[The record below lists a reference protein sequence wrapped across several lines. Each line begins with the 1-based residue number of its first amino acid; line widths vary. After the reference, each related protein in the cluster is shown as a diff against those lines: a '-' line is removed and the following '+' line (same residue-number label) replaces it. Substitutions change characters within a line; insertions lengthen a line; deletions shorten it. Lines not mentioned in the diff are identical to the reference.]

1 MHTALS
7 WSPRLLIASF
17 YRPMSLLLFS
27 DQFFPV
33 MFLTGHT
40 LCSTLPPPHF
50 HYILGRTMNADSKFT
65 QWQQRAEHTENWHQV
80 HLDDRESCRVTQKR
94 SNIGWV
100 WWTNRQWGGGQC
112 LWAHRGTYS
121 NLEWE
126 KSLGTFPPK
135 EPQSFFGL
143 WLSAFPPWPEIQGDY
158 TNQTDD
164 SVSYIEVQTHSAL
177 IKFLLSL

>member
-7 WSPRLLIASF
+7 WSLRFLIASF

-27 DQFFPV
+27 DPFFPV

-40 LCSTLPPPHF
+40 LCSTLFFPPHF

-80 HLDDRESCRVTQKR
+80 HLDDRESCRVTQKQ

-100 WWTNRQWGGGQC
+100 WWTKRQWGGGQC

-121 NLEWE
+121 DLEWE
-126 KSLGTFPPK
+126 KSLGTFPPNNHK
-135 EPQSFFGL
+135 VPLACDCLCFHRSLRSREIIQIRRMTQSV
-143 WLSAFPPWPEIQGDY
+143 PRMYKDIR
-158 TNQTDD
+158 
-164 SVSYIEVQTHSAL
+164 
-177 IKFLLSL
+177 LL